1 MDIIIALSI
10 LVIAIMIIFFKS
22 DILDNNTSLTK
33 LSGTSGFVV
42 CVVALAA
49 IYIIRMNK

>member
-1 MDIIIALSI
+1 MDIIIALII

-22 DILDNNTSLTK
+22 DILDKDTSLNK

-42 CVVALAA
+42 CVVALV
-49 IYIIRMNK
+49 ILYVINRV